1 MKLQL
6 KPHFFLNNLSQIH
19 RLLQTGMVQDAQS
32 MCMASIRYLRY
43 LFSAGM
49 DGVRVSESIAHVND
63 YFEIMKMRYPDTVM
77 ADIYVD
83 EKAKD
88 CVLPPLMIQTLVE
101 NSYKYGKLP
110 GKRLEISVTVEV
122 LQEQECLCVNISDN
136 GKGYPKDYIQIWER
150 GEELDQSDGRHI
162 GIANIRARL
171 RYMYGEQAQAN
182 FYNSPMGGAAAE
194 IRVPM
199 KYKEDMERKDE
210 YSVDGR

>member
-19 RLLQTGMVQDAQS
+19 RLLQMERVEDAKN
-32 MCMASIRYLRY
+32 MCLASIRYLRY

-49 DGVRVSESIAHVND
+49 DGVKVSETIAHVND
-63 YFEIMKMRYPDTVM
+63 YFEIMQLRYPEEVE

-83 EKAKD
+83 DKAQD

-122 LQEQECLCVNISDN
+122 MPESGCLCINVSDN
-136 GKGYPKDYIQIWER
+136 GRGYPREHIRKWEQ
-150 GEELDQSDGRHI
+150 GMELDQTGGSHI

-171 RYMYGEQAQAN
+171 KYTYKEQAQTR
-182 FYNSPMGGAAAE
+182 FYNSPMGGAVAE
-194 IRVPM
+194 IRIPM
-199 KYKEDMERKDE
+199 NFRQD
-210 YSVDGR
+210 